1 MNNNFYTEL
10 DIINS
15 LKNIGLK
22 NGDNIFIHSDIGLF
36 GLLKEGK
43 NQNDYYKIFK
53 RAIFKVIG
61 DAGTMIN
68 PTFSYSFCKGEKFD
82 PKNTPSDCGLFS
94 NLSLTDKEAIRSED
108 ANFSVVAIG
117 ENAKYFTENPAKYSF
132 GKDSFW
138 ERFLNKNGKILF
150 FNISH
155 SFPTFIHYIE
165 KLLNVPYR
173 YDKAFK
179 GKIIF
184 NHSIT
189 EKVFYHYVN
198 DKQKNNTLGIEKF
211 TKKALEADIVRSAN
225 LGRGKIDLISSNDI
239 LELAK
244 KEIKKD
250 PAFLI
255 NNETPEFEL
264 KSLINDYFDRLWPI
278 NRSLTGNGNRET
290 LKILSEIVDLK
301 ITEVPSGTQC
311 FDWTVPPEWNIKEAW
326 IKNSKGKKIVDFSVN
341 NLHIL
346 GYSTPVKNKFT
357 LKELKPH
364 LFTLPNQPN
373 LIPYFT
379 SYYKRR
385 WGFCL
390 SHHQLNQLDENEVY
404 EVFIDSSL
412 NENGSMTIGEAI
424 IEGKSHKEILFSTYI
439 CHPSMAN
446 NELSGPLVSAFIY
459 YHLKKLKKLKYTYRF
474 LFIPETIGS
483 IYSLSVNG
491 EHWKKNLQAG
501 FVVTC
506 VGDDNPFTYKKSR
519 MGNAL
524 PDRVVETIL
533 NQTETHYN
541 IVDFFPSGSD
551 ERQYCSPGFN
561 LPVGSLI
568 RTMYG
573 KYSEYHTSGDNKDF
587 ISFEAMEKSIL
598 KYLKIIDV
606 IERNEKFI
614 NTMPYGEPQL
624 GKRGLYPTLGAQK
637 EEEDYV
643 KAMMW
648 ILNLSDGTN
657 DLISISEKSQIS
669 IDKLIPVIDTLI
681 KNRIL
686 KNK

>member
-1 MNNNFYTEL
+1 M
-10 DIINS
+10 
-15 LKNIGLK
+15 
-22 NGDNIFIHSDIGLF
+22 
-36 GLLKEGK
+36 LKESK

-117 ENAKYFTENPAKYSF
+117 KNAKYFTENPAKYSF

-138 ERFLNKNGKILF
+138 ERFLNKNGKI
-150 FNISH
+150 
-155 SFPTFIHYIE
+155 
-165 KLLNVPYR
+165 
-173 YDKAFK
+173 
-179 GKIIF
+179 IF

-198 DKQKNNTLGIEKF
+198 DKQKNNTLEIEKF
-211 TKKALEADIVRSAN
+211 TKKALEAGIVRSAN
-225 LGRGKIDLISSNDI
+225 LGRGKIDLILSNDI
-239 LELAK
+239 LKLAK

-290 LKILSEIVDLK
+290 LKILSEIADLK

-326 IKNSKGKKIVDFSVN
+326 IKNSKGKKIIDFSVN

-412 NENGSMTIGEAI
+412 NENGSMTIGKAI

-474 LFIPETIGS
+474 FFIPETIGS

-491 EHWKKNLQAG
+491 EHWKKIFKQ
-501 FVVTC
+501 
-506 VGDDNPFTYKKSR
+506 
-519 MGNAL
+519 
-524 PDRVVETIL
+524 
-533 NQTETHYN
+533 
-541 IVDFFPSGSD
+541 
-551 ERQYCSPGFN
+551 
-561 LPVGSLI
+561 
-568 RTMYG
+568 
-573 KYSEYHTSGDNKDF
+573 
-587 ISFEAMEKSIL
+587 
-598 KYLKIIDV
+598 
-606 IERNEKFI
+606 
-614 NTMPYGEPQL
+614 
-624 GKRGLYPTLGAQK
+624 GLLLH
-637 EEEDYV
+637 V
-643 KAMMW
+643 
-648 ILNLSDGTN
+648 
-657 DLISISEKSQIS
+657 
-669 IDKLIPVIDTLI
+669 
-681 KNRIL
+681 
-686 KNK
+686 